1 MIILAI
7 ETSCDETAVSI
18 VKINKKK
25 VEVMADVVSS
35 QIKMH
40 SKFGGVVPQLAARA
54 HLENMVPVLKKA
66 FKKAG
71 IAQNKIDYIAF
82 TKGPGLIPALMIG
95 SNTAKALAFG
105 LNKPLVEVNHL
116 EGHIYANWLERKSA
130 RFYNLKKMHFP
141 VLCLIVSGG
150 HTQLVLMKQDM
161 KFQIVGETVDDAAG
175 EAFDKVAK
183 ILGLGYPG
191 GPMIEKLAKEGDAEK
206 MNFPRPMMGS
216 KDFNFSFSGLKT
228 AVLYEAQ
235 KYKKLSAKN
244 KADFSASFQK
254 AAIDVLVSKTIK
266 AGRKHEV
273 KNIFLGGGVS
283 ANKALQKSLTEAV
296 KKNLSGTGVSFP
308 PMKFTTDNA
317 LMIAIAGYYHIKEN
331 KNIID
336 WKKVKPDMNLR
347 LK

>member
-18 VKINKKK
+18 VKISKNQ
-25 VEVMADVVSS
+25 VEVLSDIVSS
-35 QIKMH
+35 QIKIH

-54 HLENMVPVLKKA
+54 HLQNLVPIIEKA

-82 TKGPGLIPALMIG
+82 TKGPGLIPALMVG
-95 SNTAKALAFG
+95 SNAAKALAFG

-116 EGHIYANWLERKSA
+116 EGHIYANWLG
-130 RFYNLKKMHFP
+130 KKEGSVYKLTKMKFP

-150 HTQLVLMKQDM
+150 HTQLVLMEKDM
-161 KFQIVGETVDDAAG
+161 KFRIVGETVDDAAG

-183 ILGLGYPG
+183 ILNLGYPG
-191 GPMIEKLAKEGDAEK
+191 GPMIEKLAAEGDGEK
-206 MNFPRPMMGS
+206 ILFPRPMIAS
-216 KDFNFSFSGLKT
+216 SNFNFSFSGLKT
-228 AVLYEAQ
+228 AVLYESR
-235 KYKKLSAKN
+235 KYEKMTLRN
-244 KADFSASFQK
+244 KMDFAASFQE
-254 AAIDVLVSKTIK
+254 AAIDVLTSKTIRAAK
-266 AGRKHEV
+266 KYGV

-283 ANKALQKSLTEAV
+283 ANKALRKRLV
-296 KKNLSGTGVSFP
+296 KLAERDLPGANVSFP
-308 PMKFTTDNA
+308 SFKLTTDNA
-317 LMIAIAGYYHIKEN
+317 LMIAIAGYYHIKED

-336 WKKVKPDMNLR
+336 WKKVKADMNLR